1 MKFGLEA
8 RWLKLQIATQCAPLL
23 AGIKVSNLLILPK
36 NRAEEAKS
44 LLKETEF
51 SETLLLQQEDRVVY
65 LVYRTEELV
74 SYLAEK
80 EVQKL
85 LRELGYGKTAM
96 ADLLDSVRERYEAH
110 QNGEGLFPHELGL
123 ALGYPPADVRGFMEQ
138 EGKNFLYSG
147 YWKVYD
153 NAAEAKRLFRAFE
166 KAREQAVELVLAGYE
181 LTDVAA
187 FCQGRKCLC
196 PAV

>member
-23 AGIKVSNLLILPK
+23 AGIKVSNLFIVPENK
-36 NRAEEAKS
+36 AEDAKR
-44 LLKETEF
+44 LLEETGF
-51 SETLLLQQEDRVVY
+51 SVTLLSQKENRMVY
-65 LVYRTEELV
+65 LVYRAKELS
-74 SYLAEK
+74 SYLAGQ
-80 EVQKL
+80 EVWNL
-85 LRELGYGKTAM
+85 LRELGYGKVTM
-96 ADLLDSVRERYEAH
+96 SELLDSVRERYEAH
-110 QNGEGLFPHELGL
+110 QNGGGKFPHELGL

-153 NAAEAKRLFRAFE
+153 NVAETKQLFRAFE
-166 KAREQAVELVLAGYE
+166 KAREQAVELVLVGYE
-181 LTDVAA
+181 LADVVV
-187 FCQGRKCLC
+187 FCQGGEILC